1 MSETSTQMKVLA
13 IGDKVAGRY
22 EVTQALPQSHG
33 RAEYAAKDTQEQG
46 TAVVL
51 TQVGKPTKESEPD
64 KVKRGLERAQ
74 RVASWIRTPG
84 AVVPRDFLYDEG
96 CLYSVSAPAQG
107 MPLPQYIK
115 ENAPPLNKMVGW
127 ITDLAGVL
135 GVFHDARQP
144 QFLGG
149 IPLENLQVT
158 AEGQLQL
165 VGFDMGPDF
174 KLDFHSENPETPKAP
189 DQRLDARSDIWALGS
204 LLQRMVDASADDVKK
219 ALKAETDLRSL
230 LLLVTNQDA
239 EKRLPN
245 MATLKTRFERISWSK
260 APKLSN
266 TSVIDAPIKVLTV
279 EEKSPLADIVEAYR
293 LWIGL
298 SVVGI
303 LLLIAVLQFIFP
315 PEL

>member
-1 MSETSTQMKVLA
+1 MSETATQMKVLA
-13 IGDKVAGRY
+13 VGDTIAGRY
-22 EVTQALPQSHG
+22 EVKQALPEKHG
-33 RAEYAAKDTQEQG
+33 RAQYQAVDHQDQDH
-46 TAVVL
+46 AVVL

-96 CLYSVSAPAQG
+96 CLYSVSTPPQG
-107 MPLPQYIK
+107 LPLLEHI
-115 ENAPPLNKMVGW
+115 AADHPPLAKIVGW
-127 ITDLAGVL
+127 VTELAGVL

-149 IPLENLQVT
+149 IPLENLWIT
-158 AEGQLQL
+158 SEGQLQL
-165 VGFDMGPDF
+165 LGFEMGPDF
-174 KLDFHSENPETPKAP
+174 KLDFHSDNAETPKAP
-189 DQRLDARSDIWALGS
+189 DQRLDARSDIWALSS
-204 LLQRMVDASADDVKK
+204 LLQRMVDNSADDVKK
-219 ALKAETDLRSL
+219 ALKQETDLRNLMGMMSHA
-230 LLLVTNQDA
+230 DP
-239 EKRLPN
+239 EKRVPN
-245 MATLKTRFERISWSK
+245 MATLKTRFERIAWSK

-298 SVVGI
+298 GI
-303 LLLIAVLQFIFP
+303 AGVLLLIALLQFVFP
-315 PEL
+315 PEI